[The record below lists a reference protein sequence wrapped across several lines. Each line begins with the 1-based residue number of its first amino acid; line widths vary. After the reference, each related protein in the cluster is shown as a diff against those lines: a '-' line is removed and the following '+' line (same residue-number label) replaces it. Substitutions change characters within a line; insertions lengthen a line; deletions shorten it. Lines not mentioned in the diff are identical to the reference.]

1 MKCTDVQEKL
11 RSFVADE
18 LDFAQ
23 TQEILTHFESCEE
36 CRQKE
41 EFFRGEGGIFLEAP
55 EYEVPEGMYETVLER
70 ARQPK
75 GRSRRLNI
83 FSVGRLLNRTVSFRT
98 AASFIITFILGLL
111 IGAWGISL
119 SNGRSAD
126 YDWGELAKLV
136 GYYEARQ
143 KVNEI
148 NIGRLQNQ
156 LAKLSTVGPMEPSDK
171 YYEAR
176 FFDKENKLIE
186 ERTFSST
193 QDMEDYFPRLFESY
207 YRDHG
212 YFPKVTMVNE

>member
-1 MKCTDVQEKL
+1 MKCADVQKKL
-11 RSFVADE
+11 RNFVADE

-41 EFFRGEGGIFLEAP
+41 EFFRGEGRIFLEAP
-55 EYEVPEGMYETVLER
+55 EYEVPGGMYETVLER

-75 GRSRRLNI
+75 KRPRRLNV
-83 FSVGRLLNRTVSFRT
+83 FSIGRLLNRTVSFRT

-119 SNGRSAD
+119 SNGRSAS
-126 YDWGELAKLV
+126 YDWGELAKLI

-148 NIGRLQNQ
+148 SINRLQNQ
-156 LAKLSTVGPMEPSDK
+156 LAQLSSTSPIKTSK
-171 YYEAR
+171 NYYQAR

-193 QDMEDYFPRLFESY
+193 QDMVDYFPRLFESY

-212 YFPKVTMVNE
+212 YFPKVTMINE